1 MIRALLVGLLVGLL
15 GAATAC
21 NVNPYNLAGD
31 GGGGGSGDGGGGG
44 DGGGDGDGGIDAP
57 DDAPTDAGCVP
68 RPETCNEADDDCDG
82 MIDEGF
88 NLDADPRNCGTC
100 GNRCEYDNAIG
111 VCNGGDCEQGACR
124 PGWNDT
130 VPGTP
135 GCEYFCIQT
144 NGGVEVCDDRD
155 NDCDN
160 AVDEDFDLDD
170 DVNNCG
176 RCGHV
181 CNLLHATATCNGG
194 DCEVASCDPGFV
206 DLNPAVPGCE
216 YQCTPTNGGVEACDG
231 VDNNCDGVVDD
242 GNPGGGQPCGTD
254 TGECSA
260 GTFQCSNGVL
270 FCVGAIGGTLEVCDG
285 LDNDCAPATT
295 EVCSSGC
302 VVRVRPDDG
311 RRYLFCAIAAN
322 QATARSRCTTEL
334 FRLARVDDQAENT
347 YLRATT
353 TSAIGNVNVWL
364 GASDAAVEGAWRW
377 DDGAQ
382 FWQGGS
388 GGVPIGGLYENWDSG
403 EPNNS
408 DNEDC
413 GELRTN
419 SLWNDVECSAAR
431 AFICERY

>member
-1 MIRALLVGLLVGLL
+1 MRPPAILVLVAI
-15 GAATAC
+15 AACAKAD
-21 NVNPYNLAGD
+21 P
-31 GGGGGSGDGGGGG
+31 
-44 DGGGDGDGGIDAP
+44 AP
-57 DDAPTDAGCVP
+57 ADDAGAEDAAVDASPCTGQPWAEEIEV
-68 RPETCNEADDDCDG
+68 TCDG
-82 MIDEGF
+82 
-88 NLDADPRNCGTC
+88 L
-100 GNRCEYDNAIG
+100 
-111 VCNGGDCEQGACR
+111 
-124 PGWNDT
+124 
-130 VPGTP
+130 
-135 GCEYFCIQT
+135 
-144 NGGVEVCDDRD
+144 D
-155 NDCDN
+155 NDCDGTTDN
-160 AVDEDFDLDD
+160 VLDPPAWFADRDSDGHGDPASRIEGCDAPADHVALGD
-170 DVNNCG
+170 D
-176 RCGHV
+176 
-181 CNLLHATATCNGG
+181 
-194 DCEVASCDPGFV
+194 CD
-206 DLNPAVPGCE
+206 D
-216 YQCTPTNGGVEACDG
+216 T
-231 VDNNCDGVVDD
+231 
-242 GNPGGGQPCGTD
+242 QPL
-254 TGECSA
+254 
-260 GTFQCSNGVL
+260 VHP
-270 FCVGAIGGTLEVCDG
+270 GAIEVCDG
-285 LDNDCAPATT
+285 LDNDCTPATT

-322 QATARSRCTTEL
+322 QATARGRCTTEL

-347 YLRATT
+347 YLRSTT